1 MQLLSSV
8 RTLCRA
14 AARRLQET
22 SKRKPTTTTTT
33 TKQKEFKIRVL
44 TNNWKLR
51 CFFFWILKHFITSS
65 KWKRKR
71 ETLLVFDTSL
81 DLIDQTY
88 QHLQTWNRMAL
99 SFYFLNF
106 RAYVSVLQCLFYV
119 IFFLQSRDRSFM
131 ANKHRNRN
139 QRVFTFFF
147 SLLAV
152 ATGSYCSISCLNSGL
167 LQVTHTHTQKKNA
180 LKHVSVLCFVW
191 FFFTHNSLHWIWPQQ
206 FVVRLKH

>member
-1 MQLLSSV
+1 MQPLSSV

-22 SKRKPTTTTTT
+22 SKRKPTTTTT
-33 TKQKEFKIRVL
+33 KQKEFKIRVL
-44 TNNWKLR
+44 TNNWKLL

-106 RAYVSVLQCLFYV
+106 RAYVSVLQCLFCV
-119 IFFLQSRDRSFM
+119 IFFVAVKRSEFYGEQTQKQKS
-131 ANKHRNRN
+131 ARLY
-139 QRVFTFFF
+139 VVFFF
-147 SLLAV
+147 FAGCCNRV
-152 ATGSYCSISCLNSGL
+152 I
-167 LQVTHTHTQKKNA
+167 LQYLMSKLWALTSDTHTHTKK
-180 LKHVSVLCFVW
+180 KCFKTCLSFV
-191 FFFTHNSLHWIWPQQ
+191 FRLVFFTHNSLHWIWPQQ

>member
-1 MQLLSSV
+1 MQPLSSV

-44 TNNWKLR
+44 TNNWKLL

-106 RAYVSVLQCLFYV
+106 RAYVSVLQCLFDL
-119 IFFLQSRDRSFM
+119 ILFFCSQEIGVLWRTNTETEISASLRC
-131 ANKHRNRN
+131 
-139 QRVFTFFF
+139 FFF
-147 SLLAV
+147 FFAGCCNRV
-152 ATGSYCSISCLNSGL
+152 V
-167 LQVTHTHTQKKNA
+167 LQYLMSKLWALTSDTHTHTKKKM
-180 LKHVSVLCFVW
+180 L
-191 FFFTHNSLHWIWPQQ
+191 
-206 FVVRLKH
+206 

>member
-1 MQLLSSV
+1 MQPLSSV

-44 TNNWKLR
+44 TNNWKLL

-119 IFFLQSRDRSFM
+119 IFFVAVKRSEFYGEQTQKQKS
-131 ANKHRNRN
+131 ARLY
-139 QRVFTFFF
+139 VVFFF

-152 ATGSYCSISCLNSGL
+152 ATGTYCSISCLNSGL
-167 LQVTHTHTQKKNA
+167 SQVTHTHTQKKNA

-191 FFFTHNSLHWIWPQQ
+191 FFLPTIHFTGFDHSSLS
-206 FVVRLKH
+206 LG